1 MRNFGAPS
9 RYFRSF
15 RHAQRTASAS
25 RSVGE
30 YLVSTSFS
38 ARDLYITGWK
48 ASVFDAR
55 WTRTTH
61 RPVMLA
67 STTTSVSCPMT

>member
-1 MRNFGAPS
+1 MRNFGAPG
-9 RYFRSF
+9 RYFRRF
-15 RHAQRTASAS
+15 QHAQRTPSAS
-25 RSVGE
+25 RSVGD

-38 ARDLYITGWK
+38 ARDLYMTGWK

-55 WTRTTH
+55 RMRIAP